1 MTAVGL
7 AVAVGPYVGVSTCR
21 GGLLLL
27 LSPNC
32 RRCCV
37 ARTLPVMAAAFSRRR
52 VDALPDLEGAFIPKE
67 GMLLWLL
74 LY

>member
-1 MTAVGL
+1 
-7 AVAVGPYVGVSTCR
+7 
-21 GGLLLL
+21 
-27 LSPNC
+27 
-32 RRCCV
+32 
-37 ARTLPVMAAAFSRRR
+37 MAAAFSRRR